1 MDKDLLYI
9 IKKNLLKKED
19 TLSKYATKSTESI
32 RLNEE
37 EEDIRPSFFHDI
49 DRVIHSMSY
58 TRYIDKTQVYSFND
72 NDHISKRI
80 IHVTLVS
87 KIARTIGRMLNLNED
102 LIEAIALGH
111 DIGHTPIG
119 HVGEHILDTI
129 VNKELNETFL
139 HNIQSVR
146 EFMIL
151 ENNGEGI
158 NLSIQV
164 LDGMMC
170 HNGEFV
176 QGEYFPKAKTKEEF
190 LEDYK
195 KSLKDKNYASNLVPM
210 TLEGC
215 VVRISDV
222 IAYLGRDIEDAI
234 RLGKLKIT
242 DLDPDIKKVLGS
254 NNREIVNTIVL
265 DIVKNSKDKPYIKLS
280 DKVFEAINKLKDF
293 NYKYIY
299 NKANTKENIDFYKK
313 AFNTLFD
320 SYLEDITYNRKNSAI
335 NKLFLNNM
343 SKDYIKN
350 NDKRRIVIDFIA
362 GMTDEFFLSEYKK
375 CEGKVIDK

>member
-320 SYLEDITYNRKNSAI
+320 SYLEDITYNRKNSVI